1 MSVHLLELEQHSFFF
16 FFFNMSA
23 RKSSAAGRM
32 PELIR
37 EIKKNCLYFLD
48 LSELGNI
55 RCMIMGYTDMVVPVK
70 ATETLKLSCWILCS
84 LRVLSFFGTD
94 DPSVGLEEKS
104 EVKSL
109 GYFNLFSFSSK
120 WHVSVGNS
128 GIVTLLQ
135 DSLSFSDELRRT
147 RMPEL
152 LISLF
157 KSDSNDLYSPFLHE
171 NKLREVLYHREY
183 KEPMF
188 DQRAMDFG
196 KDFRRDIQCNSLQ

>member
-1 MSVHLLELEQHSFFF
+1 
-16 FFFNMSA
+16 
-23 RKSSAAGRM
+23 
-32 PELIR
+32 
-37 EIKKNCLYFLD
+37 
-48 LSELGNI
+48 
-55 RCMIMGYTDMVVPVK
+55 MGYTEMVVPVK

-188 DQRAMDFG
+188 DQRAMDFKKTSG
-196 KDFRRDIQCNSLQ
+196 ETYNVILCNSKDGTHKP